1 MPFKAFKKR
10 QAYKYLH
17 FNIKTFLRVFM
28 MILEAYSSYDII
40 L

>member
-17 FNIKTFLRVFM
+17 FNIKTFLGVFM
-28 MILEAYSSYDII
+28 TVLEGCFLHNII